1 MPPAAA
7 TLLRRAP
14 AVPFAA
20 RRTAVSCSGMARRLV
35 TASAGAGGLA
45 PAYGGLLLDAG
56 GTLLQVARPVAETYA
71 SIGRRYGPYAS
82 NPNNPPPRTFSTP
95 SMSLVL
101 CISSNVWRVVS
112 WCS

>member
-1 MPPAAA
+1 
-7 TLLRRAP
+7 
-14 AVPFAA
+14 
-20 RRTAVSCSGMARRLV
+20 MARRLV

-71 SIGRRYGPYAS
+71 S
-82 NPNNPPPRTFSTP
+82 NPHNPPPRTFSTP

-101 CISSNVWRVVS
+101 CISSNVWRVVGLVVFLTLVALQV
-112 WCS
+112 